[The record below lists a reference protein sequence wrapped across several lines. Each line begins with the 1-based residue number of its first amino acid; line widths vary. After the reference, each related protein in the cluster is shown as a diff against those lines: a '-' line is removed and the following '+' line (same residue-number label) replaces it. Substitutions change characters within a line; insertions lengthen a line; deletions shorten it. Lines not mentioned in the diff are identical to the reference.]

1 MEKATKAAFTL
12 NGREIYVSVFYSI
25 SLFLL
30 FSLKQIH
37 FRPFSVTN
45 DIKIFAIRLDAK
57 RKKKEKSVWGRRN
70 LVENAIGLR
79 RALTKTASKVLH
91 ELGFIHR
98 KLSTSLSLKPVIE
111 RKSLQQISQV

>member
-57 RKKKEKSVWGRRN
+57 RKKEKSVWGRRN
-70 LVENAIGLR
+70 LVENVIGLR

-111 RKSLQQISQV
+111 TKSL